1 MFEIYMLKKPNE
13 LETHAIPFVSLYA
26 CHICGQCCDIN
37 FRNALLFLFLFF
49 CFIFFLLS
57 WRTALRG
64 IESITLLSLIHAPAF
79 GCGYELKQRN

>member
-1 MFEIYMLKKPNE
+1 MNLRHTLYRSFRFMPVIFVVSAVISI
-13 LETHAIPFVSLYA
+13 LETLYY
-26 CHICGQCCDIN
+26 
-37 FRNALLFLFLFF
+37 FYFY
-49 CFIFFLLS
+49 FLLS